1 MSEPRTIA
9 VTGST
14 GFVGRQIVRE
24 LVSRGHTVRVLARDL
39 AKAREVLPMG
49 SGLVQIVEGG
59 ALDDAS
65 LDALCAKAD
74 VAMNLVGI
82 IREGRNGQT
91 FERMHV
97 KATEALLAAATRNH
111 VPRYVQMSALG
122 VSPTSRAPYQRT
134 KFEGERL
141 VRHSSLEWTI
151 MRPALIL
158 GEGAEFV
165 SMAID
170 WAKGEQAPW
179 IFMPYFTR
187 MEFDQRVPLGAVK
200 FIDPIVQPVAVED
213 VAIAFAACL
222 DKPESIGEIYQLVGP
237 DRVPWPTMLRW
248 IRDTYAHGGNEP
260 WGVPGVVGAA
270 VASAADLFGMRYVL
284 PFDSGMALMG
294 SDDAVGE
301 LVKVREHLGI
311 VPRSVLTP
319 APTNAQEHAAA
330 H

>member
-1 MSEPRTIA
+1 M
-9 VTGST
+9 
-14 GFVGRQIVRE
+14 
-24 LVSRGHTVRVLARDL
+24 
-39 AKAREVLPMG
+39 AKARKVLPVG
-49 SGLVQIVEGG
+49 SGRVTLVEGG
-59 ALDDAS
+59 ALDEG
-65 LDALCAKAD
+65 ALNTLCTKAD

-97 KATEALLAAATRNH
+97 KATEALLAAATRNQ
-111 VPRYVQMSALG
+111 VGRFVQMSAIG
-122 VSPTSRAPYQRT
+122 ASPTSRAPYQRT

-141 VRHSSLEWTI
+141 VRHSGLQWTI

-158 GEGAEFV
+158 GEGAEFLN
-165 SMAID
+165 MAIE
-170 WAKGEQAPW
+170 WAKGELAPW

-187 MEFDQRVPLGAVK
+187 LEFDQRVPLGAVK
-200 FIDPIVQPVAVED
+200 FIDPIVQPVDVED
-213 VAIAFAACL
+213 VADAFAACL
-222 DKPESIGEIYQLVGP
+222 EKPESVGETYQLVGP

-260 WGVPGVVGAA
+260 WGVPGVVGSA
-270 VASAADLFGMRYVL
+270 VATAADLFGMRYVL

-294 SDDAVGE
+294 CDDAVGE

-311 VPRSVLTP
+311 VPRTVLTP
-319 APTNAQEHAAA
+319 VQEHAAA